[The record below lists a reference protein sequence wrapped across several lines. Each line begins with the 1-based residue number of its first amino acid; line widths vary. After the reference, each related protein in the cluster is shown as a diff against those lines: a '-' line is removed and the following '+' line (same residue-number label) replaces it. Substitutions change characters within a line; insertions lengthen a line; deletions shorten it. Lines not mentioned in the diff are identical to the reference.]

1 MSKKN
6 KTKPVEKIRLSG
18 RNIYTDKKGRTI
30 YYDFVT
36 RQGYL
41 VDKKNENSAQFYKN
55 RLVVILFAAILFAGT
70 FLTWIQA
77 VVAWAVMMAVAE
89 VMFRRSF
96 LKKLEKVTDVDFEK
110 RVSALQY
117 TMENKETGRIILLA
131 VLYLALAVL
140 VVLNAYMEKYSL
152 ELLIL
157 SGGIDLVGVYFSVL
171 HFVALIKQHMDR
183 EKNQP
188 AKPGISQTAQ
198 KKQKNR

>member
-6 KTKPVEKIRLSG
+6 KSKPVEKIRLSG

-41 VDKKNENSAQFYKN
+41 IEKKSENSAQFYKN

-77 VVAWAVMMAVAE
+77 IIAWAVMMAVAE

-117 TMENKETGRIILLA
+117 TMENKEKGRIILLA
-131 VLYLALAVL
+131 VLYFALAVL

-157 SGGIDLVGVYFSVL
+157 SGGIALVGIYFSIL
-171 HFVALIKQHMDR
+171 HVVALIKLNLDK

-188 AKPGISQTAQ
+188 AKPGISHPSR
-198 KKQKNR
+198 KKRKKS

>member
-6 KTKPVEKIRLSG
+6 KSKPVEKIRLSG

-41 VDKKNENSAQFYKN
+41 IEKKSENSAQFYKN

-77 VVAWAVMMAVAE
+77 IIAWAVMMAVAE

-117 TMENKETGRIILLA
+117 TVENKEKGRIILLA
-131 VLYLALAVL
+131 VLYFALAVL

-157 SGGIDLVGVYFSVL
+157 SGGIALVGIYFSIL
-171 HFVALIKQHMDR
+171 HVVALIKLNLDM

-188 AKPGISQTAQ
+188 AKPGISQPSR
-198 KKQKNR
+198 KKRKKS

>member
-117 TMENKETGRIILLA
+117 TMENKEKGRIILLA

-157 SGGIDLVGVYFSVL
+157 SGGIALVGVYFSSL
-171 HFVALIKQHMDR
+171 HFVALIKLHLDR

-188 AKPGISQTAQ
+188 AKPGISQALQ
-198 KKQKNR
+198 KKQKER

>member
-6 KTKPVEKIRLSG
+6 KSKPVEKIRLSG

-41 VDKKNENSAQFYKN
+41 IEKKSENSAQFYKN

-77 VVAWAVMMAVAE
+77 IIAWAVMMAVAE

-117 TMENKETGRIILLA
+117 TVENKEKGRIILLA
-131 VLYLALAVL
+131 VLYFALAVL

-157 SGGIDLVGVYFSVL
+157 SGGIALVGIYFSIL
-171 HFVALIKQHMDR
+171 HVVALIKLNLDK
-183 EKNQP
+183 EKKQP
-188 AKPGISQTAQ
+188 AKPGISQSSG
-198 KKQKNR
+198 KKRKKN

>member
-6 KTKPVEKIRLSG
+6 KSKPVEKIRLSG

-41 VDKKNENSAQFYKN
+41 IEKKSENSAQFYKN

-77 VVAWAVMMAVAE
+77 IIAWAVMMAVAE

-117 TMENKETGRIILLA
+117 TVENK
-131 VLYLALAVL
+131 
-140 VVLNAYMEKYSL
+140 
-152 ELLIL
+152 
-157 SGGIDLVGVYFSVL
+157 
-171 HFVALIKQHMDR
+171 
-183 EKNQP
+183 
-188 AKPGISQTAQ
+188 
-198 KKQKNR
+198 

>member
-6 KTKPVEKIRLSG
+6 KSKPVEKIRLSG

-41 VDKKNENSAQFYKN
+41 IEKKSENSAQFYKN

-77 VVAWAVMMAVAE
+77 IIAWAVMMAVAE
-89 VMFRRSF
+89 VMFCRSF

-117 TMENKETGRIILLA
+117 TMENKEKGRIILLA
-131 VLYLALAVL
+131 VLYFALAVL

-157 SGGIDLVGVYFSVL
+157 SGGIALVGIYFSILDV
-171 HFVALIKQHMDR
+171 VALIKLNLDK

-188 AKPGISQTAQ
+188 AKAGISQACR
-198 KKQKNR
+198 KKRKRS

>member
-77 VVAWAVMMAVAE
+77 IIAWAVMMAVAE

-152 ELLIL
+152 ELLVL
-157 SGGIDLVGVYFSVL
+157 SGGIALVGVYFSVL
-171 HFVALIKQHMDR
+171 HFVALIKLHMDR

-188 AKPGISQTAQ
+188 ARPGISQTSQ
-198 KKQKNR
+198 KKQKKR

>member
-117 TMENKETGRIILLA
+117 TMENKEKGRIILLA

-157 SGGIDLVGVYFSVL
+157 SGGIALVGVYFL
-171 HFVALIKQHMDR
+171 RFTLWR
-183 EKNQP
+183 
-188 AKPGISQTAQ
+188 
-198 KKQKNR
+198 